1 MNQLLDRSKA
11 KLICYLLN
19 LCFLVI
25 HFLMFYIFTENN
37 VLPMVHFNIFSIVF
51 YVSTLAVIYFG
62 FFRFF
67 VVATYLEILVHMT
80 LAIIYT
86 GWGHGF
92 QITLIGINSLAFFAE
107 YLGRSIQGKYIPAA
121 PLGILGMIFYIFSYI
136 LTIKFG
142 VLYPLS
148 DQTSF
153 MLQLL
158 WALVVFIILIACL
171 QLFTLL
177 SFHSERLLSIAAT
190 KDKLTDLPN
199 RYHIAKYENTFLSSN
214 RWIALA
220 DIDDFK
226 KINDTYGHNYGD
238 FVLIKLAELMKKE
251 ISDCEICRW
260 GGEEFLIIGK
270 GQDIDIA
277 YKLLDVFRKTIENYT
292 FSNDGTDV
300 KLTITIGLAAFKP
313 GVSMTEWINEA
324 DKKLYA
330 GKYGGKNQVVL

>member
-1 MNQLLDRSKA
+1 M
-11 KLICYLLN
+11 I
-19 LCFLVI
+19 
-25 HFLMFYIFTENN
+25 YIFTENN
-37 VLPMVHFNIFSIVF
+37 VTPMVQFNIFSIIF
-51 YVSTLAVIYFG
+51 YVISLVIIYFG

-67 VVATYLEILVHMT
+67 VVSTYLEILLHMT

-86 GWGHGF
+86 GWDHGF

-107 YLGRSIQGKYIPAA
+107 YLGRSIQDKYVPAA
-121 PLGILGMIFYIFSYI
+121 PLGILGMIFYIASFI
-136 LTIKFG
+136 LTNKYG
-142 VLYPLS
+142 VLYPLTN
-148 DQTSF
+148 QTSF
-153 MLQLL
+153 ILQLL

-190 KDKLTDLPN
+190 KDKLTNLPN
-199 RYHIAKYENTFLSSN
+199 RYHITKFENDYLSDD

-238 FVLIKLAELMKKE
+238 YVLITLAELMQE
-251 ISDCEICRW
+251 NLSDCEICRW

-270 GQDIDIA
+270 GHDTDIA
-277 YKLLDVFRKTIENYT
+277 YKILDAFRKSIEAYT
-292 FSNDGTDV
+292 FSNDGIDV
-300 KLTITIGLAAFKP
+300 NLTITIGLAAFKP
-313 GVSMTEWINEA
+313 DLSMTEWINTA

-330 GKYGGKNQVVL
+330 GKYGGKNQVVV

>member
-1 MNQLLDRSKA
+1 M
-11 KLICYLLN
+11 I
-19 LCFLVI
+19 
-25 HFLMFYIFTENN
+25 YIFTENN
-37 VLPMVHFNIFSIVF
+37 VTPMVQFNIFSIIF
-51 YVSTLAVIYFG
+51 YVSMLIIIYLG

-67 VVATYLEILVHMT
+67 VTATYLEIVLHMT
-80 LAIIYT
+80 LAIIFT
-86 GWGHGF
+86 GWDHGF

-107 YLGRSIQGKYIPAA
+107 YVSRSMQDKYVPAA
-121 PLGILGMIFYIFSYI
+121 PLGTLGMISYI
-136 LTIKFG
+136 VSFIITNKKG
-142 VLYPLS
+142 TPYSLS
-148 DQTSF
+148 SESSF
-153 MLQLL
+153 ILQIL
-158 WALVVFIILIACL
+158 WGLVVFIILIACL

-199 RYHIAKYENTFLSSN
+199 RYHIAKFENDYLSNN

-238 FVLIKLAELMKKE
+238 FVLIKLAELMQKDLPE
-251 ISDCEICRW
+251 CEICRW

-270 GQDIDIA
+270 GHDIDIA
-277 YKLLDVFRKTIENYT
+277 YKILDAFRKSIEAFT
-292 FSNDGTDV
+292 FSKDDTDV
-300 KLTITIGLAAFKP
+300 KLTITIGLASFAP
-313 GVSMTEWINEA
+313 DLSMTEWINVA